1 MTARRVCDIVLA
13 MAALCITAPLA
24 AVAMALVLTNL
35 GRPLFFRQTRSGLGG
50 RPFTLYK
57 FRSMADARGDQGT
70 LRSDA
75 QRLTRFG
82 RAFRRSRLDELPQL
96 FNVLAGDMSI
106 VGPRPLLPATIA
118 AAGRAGIE
126 RGRAAPGLTG
136 WAQVT
141 GNTLLSDEE
150 KVALDLWYLDRR
162 TLALDLIVVVRTL
175 TIPFTG
181 ERRDAA
187 ALQRVSC
194 EP

>member
-1 MTARRVCDIVLA
+1 MIARRVCDIVFA
-13 MAALCITAPLA
+13 AIALCMSAPF
-24 AVAMALVLTNL
+24 AVVAIGLVVANL
-35 GRPLFFRQTRSGLGG
+35 GLPLLFRQTRSGLGG
-50 RPFTLYK
+50 RSFTLYK
-57 FRSMADARGDQGT
+57 FRSMPEARDERGVLLSDDA
-70 LRSDA
+70 
-75 QRLTRFG
+75 RLTRFG
-82 RAFRRSRLDELPQL
+82 KAFRRSRLDELPQL
-96 FNVLAGDMSI
+96 FNVLAGNMSI
-106 VGPRPLLPATIA
+106 VGPRPLLPETIA

-150 KVALDLWYLDRR
+150 KVALDLWYLDHR
-162 TLALDLIVVVRTL
+162 TLALDLLVVIRTL
-175 TIPFTG
+175 AIPITG